1 MIKIKP
7 QNPKGVRDY
16 LPLENQRR
24 EYIISVI
31 KKHYELYGFQSIYNP
46 VFEKLET
53 LQGKY
58 GDEGDKLLFKILN
71 SGEYLE
77 KKAKFI
83 EISSTLKLYIK
94 SLISKIIND
103 EISNN
108 LSSMDL
114 DPKINLDWFY
124 TEVNEFAK
132 KIRIGHFVNSRF
144 KEDFEIQVID
154 YLKSALTYCYDCPD
168 DEQLE
173 LKTIDSFSAYL
184 AEKYFLNQES
194 TYFLE
199 AKYITKN
206 ISEKGL
212 RYDHTVP
219 LARFVS
225 QHQNELTFPFK
236 RYVIGSVWRADR
248 PQRGRY
254 QEFFQCDADIV
265 GSKGLVSD
273 VEMITLIDSVFKELN
288 LKVEIKINN
297 RKIYNGIC
305 EEIGIEEGQ
314 ITPVSTILDKWDKI
328 GEEKVKEELSQI
340 IGEAKTQNLID
351 ILAVNT
357 PEELNLKLITH
368 NSKLTEGLS
377 ELNYIFTHSRSEN
390 LKFDLKLL
398 RGLDYYTGTVLEM
411 VSTEMVYGSI
421 GGGGRYDDLTE
432 LFGLKDMSG
441 IGISFGLDRVYDVMT
456 ELKRFPENTESKK
469 ILVLNLTEA
478 AISQYF
484 SLLSEIRGAGKVVDL
499 YPTIAKMDKQ
509 LTYADKAGYTFA
521 ILIGEDEL
529 GNNQAQI
536 KNLKERRQESID
548 IKDLINKL

>member
-1 MIKIKP
+1 MLKIKP

-46 VFEKLET
+46 VFERLET

-71 SGEYLE
+71 SGDYLDE
-77 KKAKFI
+77 KGLEIIENKPIQFGKLTQ
-83 EISSTLKLYIK
+83 EISS
-94 SLISKIIND
+94 
-103 EISNN
+103 
-108 LSSMDL
+108 
-114 DPKINLDWFY
+114 
-124 TEVNEFAK
+124 
-132 KIRIGHFVNSRF
+132 
-144 KEDFEIQVID
+144 
-154 YLKSALTYCYDCPD
+154 
-168 DEQLE
+168 
-173 LKTIDSFSAYL
+173 
-184 AEKYFLNQES
+184 
-194 TYFLE
+194 
-199 AKYITKN
+199 
-206 ISEKGL
+206 KGL

-236 RYVIGSVWRADR
+236 RYVIGPVWRADR
-248 PQRGRY
+248 PQKGRY

-265 GSKGLVSD
+265 GSKGLVGD

-305 EEIGIEEGQ
+305 EEVGIAENH
-314 ITPVSTILDKWDKI
+314 ITSVSTILDKWDKI
-328 GEEKVKEELSQI
+328 GEEKVKEELSQL
-340 IGEAKTQNLID
+340 IGNEATDKLVYV
-351 ILAVNT
+351 LAAQSPV
-357 PEELNLKLITH
+357 ELNSKLIAS

-377 ELNYIFTHSRSEN
+377 ELNYIFTHSKSEN

-456 ELKRFPENTESKK
+456 ELRRFPENSEAKRTL
-469 ILVLNLTEA
+469 ILNLTEA
-478 AISQYF
+478 ATSHYF
-484 SLLSEIRGAGKVVDL
+484 SLLSEIRGEGKIVDL
-499 YPTIAKMDKQ
+499 YPNRAKMDKQ
-509 LTYADKAGYTFA
+509 LA
-521 ILIGEDEL
+521 
-529 GNNQAQI
+529 
-536 KNLKERRQESID
+536 
-548 IKDLINKL
+548 

>member
-71 SGEYLE
+71 SGDYLDE
-77 KKAKFI
+77 KGLEIIENKPIQYGKLTH
-83 EISSTLKLYIK
+83 EISS
-94 SLISKIIND
+94 
-103 EISNN
+103 
-108 LSSMDL
+108 
-114 DPKINLDWFY
+114 
-124 TEVNEFAK
+124 
-132 KIRIGHFVNSRF
+132 
-144 KEDFEIQVID
+144 
-154 YLKSALTYCYDCPD
+154 
-168 DEQLE
+168 
-173 LKTIDSFSAYL
+173 
-184 AEKYFLNQES
+184 
-194 TYFLE
+194 
-199 AKYITKN
+199 
-206 ISEKGL
+206 KGL

-357 PEELNLKLITH
+357 PEELNLKLKTQ
-368 NSKLTEGLS
+368 NLKLAEGLK

>member
-1 MIKIKP
+1 MLKIKP

-46 VFEKLET
+46 VFERLET

-71 SGEYLE
+71 SGDYLDE
-77 KKAKFI
+77 KGLEIIENKPIQFGKLTQ
-83 EISSTLKLYIK
+83 EISS
-94 SLISKIIND
+94 
-103 EISNN
+103 
-108 LSSMDL
+108 
-114 DPKINLDWFY
+114 
-124 TEVNEFAK
+124 
-132 KIRIGHFVNSRF
+132 
-144 KEDFEIQVID
+144 
-154 YLKSALTYCYDCPD
+154 
-168 DEQLE
+168 
-173 LKTIDSFSAYL
+173 
-184 AEKYFLNQES
+184 
-194 TYFLE
+194 
-199 AKYITKN
+199 
-206 ISEKGL
+206 KGL

-236 RYVIGSVWRADR
+236 RYVIGPVWRADR
-248 PQRGRY
+248 PQKGRY
-254 QEFFQCDADIV
+254 QEFFQCDADLV
-265 GSKGLVSD
+265 GSKGLVGD

-305 EEIGIEEGQ
+305 EEVGIAENH
-314 ITPVSTILDKWDKI
+314 ITSVSTILDKWDKI
-328 GEEKVKEELSQI
+328 GEEKVKEELSQL
-340 IGEAKTQNLID
+340 IGNEATDKLVYV
-351 ILAVNT
+351 LAAQSPV
-357 PEELNLKLITH
+357 ELNSKLIAS

-377 ELNYIFTHSRSEN
+377 ELNYIFTHSKSEN

-456 ELKRFPENTESKK
+456 ELRRFPENSEAKRTL
-469 ILVLNLTEA
+469 ILNLTEA
-478 AISQYF
+478 ATSHYF
-484 SLLSEIRGAGKVVDL
+484 SLLSEIRGEGKIVDL
-499 YPTIAKMDKQ
+499 YPNRAKMDKQ
-509 LTYADKAGYTFA
+509 LAYADKAGYSYA
-521 ILIGEDEL
+521 IIIGENEL
-529 GNNQAQI
+529 KENRIQI
-536 KNLKERRQESID
+536 KNLKERSQVLVEKEIILSI
-548 IKDLINKL
+548 I

>member
-1 MIKIKP
+1 MLKIKP

-46 VFEKLET
+46 VFERLET

-71 SGEYLE
+71 SGDYLDE
-77 KKAKFI
+77 KGLEIIENKPIQFGKLTQ
-83 EISSTLKLYIK
+83 EISS
-94 SLISKIIND
+94 
-103 EISNN
+103 
-108 LSSMDL
+108 
-114 DPKINLDWFY
+114 
-124 TEVNEFAK
+124 
-132 KIRIGHFVNSRF
+132 
-144 KEDFEIQVID
+144 
-154 YLKSALTYCYDCPD
+154 
-168 DEQLE
+168 
-173 LKTIDSFSAYL
+173 
-184 AEKYFLNQES
+184 
-194 TYFLE
+194 
-199 AKYITKN
+199 
-206 ISEKGL
+206 KGL

-236 RYVIGSVWRADR
+236 RYVIGPVWRADR
-248 PQRGRY
+248 PQKGRY

-265 GSKGLVSD
+265 GSKGLVGD

-305 EEIGIEEGQ
+305 EEVGIAENH
-314 ITPVSTILDKWDKI
+314 ITSVSTILDKWDKI
-328 GEEKVKEELSQI
+328 GEEKVKEELLQL
-340 IGEAKTQNLID
+340 IGYEATDKLTYV
-351 ILAVNT
+351 LAAQS
-357 PEELNLKLITH
+357 PDELKSKLIT
-368 NSKLTEGLS
+368 NNPKLTEGLS
-377 ELNYIFTHSRSEN
+377 ELNYIFTHSKSEN

-421 GGGGRYDDLTE
+421 GGGGRYDGLTE

-456 ELKRFPENTESKK
+456 ELKRFPENAEGKK
-469 ILVLNLTEA
+469 ALILNLTEA
-478 AISQYF
+478 ATSQYF
-484 SLLSEIRGAGKVVDL
+484 TLLSEIRSEGKIVDL
-499 YPTIAKMDKQ
+499 YPTIVKMDKQ
-509 LTYADKAGYTFA
+509 LTYADKAGYSYA
-521 ILIGEDEL
+521 IIIGENEL
-529 GNNQAQI
+529 NNNQVT
-536 KNLKERRQESID
+536 
-548 IKDLINKL
+548 IKDLKQRQQATIDSSQLLDAL

>member
-1 MIKIKP
+1 MLKIKP

-46 VFEKLET
+46 VFERLET

-71 SGEYLE
+71 SGDYLDE
-77 KKAKFI
+77 KGLEIIENKPIQFGKLTQ
-83 EISSTLKLYIK
+83 EISS
-94 SLISKIIND
+94 
-103 EISNN
+103 
-108 LSSMDL
+108 
-114 DPKINLDWFY
+114 
-124 TEVNEFAK
+124 
-132 KIRIGHFVNSRF
+132 
-144 KEDFEIQVID
+144 
-154 YLKSALTYCYDCPD
+154 
-168 DEQLE
+168 
-173 LKTIDSFSAYL
+173 
-184 AEKYFLNQES
+184 
-194 TYFLE
+194 
-199 AKYITKN
+199 
-206 ISEKGL
+206 KGL

-236 RYVIGSVWRADR
+236 RYVIGPVWRADR
-248 PQRGRY
+248 PQKGRY

-265 GSKGLVSD
+265 GSKGLVGD

-305 EEIGIEEGQ
+305 EEVGIAENH
-314 ITPVSTILDKWDKI
+314 ITSVSTILDKWDKI
-328 GEEKVKEELSQI
+328 GEEKVKEELSQL
-340 IGEAKTQNLID
+340 IGNEATDKLVYV
-351 ILAVNT
+351 LAAQSPV
-357 PEELNLKLITH
+357 ELNSKLIAS

-377 ELNYIFTHSRSEN
+377 ELNYIFTHSKSEN

-456 ELKRFPENTESKK
+456 ELRRFPENSEAKRTL
-469 ILVLNLTEA
+469 ILNLTEA
-478 AISQYF
+478 ATSHYF
-484 SLLSEIRGAGKVVDL
+484 SLLSEIRGEGKIVDL
-499 YPTIAKMDKQ
+499 YPNRAKMDKQ
-509 LTYADKAGYTFA
+509 LAYADKAGYSYA
-521 ILIGEDEL
+521 IIIGENEL
-529 GNNQAQI
+529 KENRIQI
-536 KNLKERRQESID
+536 KNLKERSQVLVEKEIILSI
-548 IKDLINKL
+548 I